1 MISKEHRFAGQAGL
15 RYVYRHGQTVRG
27 PLFSTKSVL
36 NSRRASYRAAVV
48 ISRKVHKSAVVR
60 NKIRRRL
67 YEAIRL
73 LEDDI
78 AGPYDIVLN
87 VFIDSIADEPAE
99 SLKRQLQKQLT
110 QAGVLARR
118 VKNWH
123 TYAINH
129 SPIYLLV
136 TI

>member
-27 PLFSTKSVL
+27 PLFSINSVR
-36 NSRRASYRAAVV
+36 NSRRATYRAAVV
-48 ISRKVHKSAVVR
+48 ISRKVHKLAVVR

-67 YEAIRL
+67 YEAIRV

-87 VFIDSIADEPAE
+87 VFSDSVADEPAE
-99 SLKRQLQKQLT
+99 SLKRQLKKQLT
-110 QAGVLARR
+110 EAGVLAKR
-118 VKNWH
+118 VR
-123 TYAINH
+123 
-129 SPIYLLV
+129 
-136 TI
+136 

>member
-15 RYVYRHGQTVRG
+15 RYVYRHGQSVRG
-27 PLFSTKSVL
+27 HLFSLKSVS
-36 NSRRASYRAAVV
+36 NPHRSTYRAAIV

-78 AGPYDIVLN
+78 AGPYDIVIN
-87 VFIDSIADEPAE
+87 VFSDAAADEPNEALRHQ
-99 SLKRQLQKQLT
+99 LKKQLT
-110 QAGVLARR
+110 EAGVLAKR
-118 VKNWH
+118 VRK
-123 TYAINH
+123 A
-129 SPIYLLV
+129 
-136 TI
+136 